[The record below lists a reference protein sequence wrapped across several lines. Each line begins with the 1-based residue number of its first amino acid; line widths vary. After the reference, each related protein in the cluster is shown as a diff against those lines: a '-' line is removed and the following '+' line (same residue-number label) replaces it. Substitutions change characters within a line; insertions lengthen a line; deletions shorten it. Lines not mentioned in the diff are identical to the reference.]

1 MSNLVKAILQS
12 SLFAFLLIFIAF
24 IMEGEISLPE
34 FLISLISVEMLLIP
48 HRYHYLSKIS
58 QDIIDNK

>member
-48 HRYHYLSKIS
+48 HRYHYLSKIN

>member
-24 IMEGEISLPE
+24 IMEGDISLPE